1 MGTISQEDLA
11 KQMNRR
17 KRVKRIKSTIIW
29 IFSSWL
35 ILSMTICGV
44 LIYRSIKTNRQLE
57 DVTSHLN
64 SVTTRLNQIAQT
76 GVSDGTDKDVTSTI
90 DEYMDEVTSYQG
102 NQENVFQ
109 TGDVR
114 QVYFTFDDGP
124 SEQTEEILDVL
135 KQYNV
140 KATFFV
146 VGRTDER
153 SKELYRRIVDEGH
166 AIGLHSYSH
175 KYSDLYA
182 SKEAFQTDL
191 QKISD
196 LVFQATGQRTMLY
209 RFPGGSSNKVS
220 NVDMQLLIQYLNA
233 SGYTYYDWNV
243 MSGDASPKNLS
254 ADTLTENVMTGITK
268 NQTSIVLY
276 HDVDSKTATVKS
288 LTDVIKKLVDMGA
301 QILPIDDNTKK
312 IQHIRATNK

>member
-1 MGTISQEDLA
+1 MGANSQEELA

-17 KRVKRIKSTIIW
+17 RRVKRIKSTIIW

-44 LIYRSIKTNRQLE
+44 LIVQSFRMNHQLDTVTNQ
-57 DVTSHLN
+57 LN
-64 SVTTRLNQIAQT
+64 SVTSRLNQLSQN
-76 GVSDGTDKDVTSTI
+76 GESDGTNKDISSTI
-90 DEYMDEVTSYQG
+90 DEYMDEVISYQG
-102 NQENVFQ
+102 NVENSYQ

-135 KQYNV
+135 KKNNV

-146 VGRTDER
+146 VGKTDER

-166 AIGLHSYSH
+166 TIGLHSYSH
-175 KYSDLYA
+175 KYSDIYA
-182 SKEAFQTDL
+182 SKAAFQADL

-196 LVFQATGQRTMLY
+196 LIYQITGQRTMLY

-220 NVDMQLLIQYLNA
+220 NVDMQLLIQYLNE
-233 SGYTYYDWNV
+233 SGYTYFDWNV
-243 MSGDASPKNLS
+243 MSGDASTQNFS
-254 ADTLTENVMTGITK
+254 AEILTQNVMSGIK
-268 NQTSIVLY
+268 KSQTSIVLY
-276 HDVDSKTATVKS
+276 HDADTRTATVQS
-288 LTDVIKKLVDMGA
+288 LTDVINQLIDMGA

-312 IQHIRATNK
+312 IQHIRAIKK

>member
-1 MGTISQEDLA
+1 MGANSQEELA

-17 KRVKRIKSTIIW
+17 RRVKRIKSTIIW

-44 LIYRSIKTNRQLE
+44 LIVQSFRMNHQLDTVTNQ
-57 DVTSHLN
+57 LN
-64 SVTTRLNQIAQT
+64 SVTSRLNQLSQN
-76 GVSDGTDKDVTSTI
+76 GESDGTDKDISSTI
-90 DEYMDEVTSYQG
+90 DEYMDEVISYQG
-102 NQENVFQ
+102 NVENSYQ

-135 KQYNV
+135 KKNNV

-146 VGRTDER
+146 VGKTDER

-166 AIGLHSYSH
+166 TIGLHSYSH
-175 KYSDLYA
+175 KYSDIYA
-182 SKEAFQTDL
+182 SKAAFQADL

-196 LVFQATGQRTMLY
+196 LIYQITGQRTMLY

-220 NVDMQLLIQYLNA
+220 NVDMQLLIQYLNE
-233 SGYTYYDWNV
+233 SGYTYFDWNV
-243 MSGDASPKNLS
+243 MSGDASTQNFS
-254 ADTLTENVMTGITK
+254 AEILTQNVMSGIK
-268 NQTSIVLY
+268 KSQTSIVLY
-276 HDVDSKTATVKS
+276 HDADTRTATVQS
-288 LTDVIKKLVDMGA
+288 LTDVINQLIDMGA

-312 IQHIRATNK
+312 IQHIRAIKK

>member
-1 MGTISQEDLA
+1 MGANSQEELA
-11 KQMNRR
+11 KQMSRR
-17 KRVKRIKSTIIW
+17 RRVKRIKSAIIW

-44 LIYRSIKTNRQLE
+44 LIVQSFRMNKQL
-57 DVTSHLN
+57 DTVTKHLN
-64 SVTTRLNQIAQT
+64 SVTTRLNQISQVGT
-76 GVSDGTDKDVTSTI
+76 SDGTDKDVSSTI
-90 DEYMDEVTSYQG
+90 DEYMDDVISYQG
-102 NQENVFQ
+102 NEENSFQ

-135 KQYNV
+135 KNNNS

-146 VGRTDER
+146 VGKTDER

-166 AIGLHSYSH
+166 TIGLHSYSH
-175 KYSDLYA
+175 KYSDIYA
-182 SKEAFQTDL
+182 SKAAFLADL

-196 LVFQATGQRTMLY
+196 LIYQTTGQRTMLY

-220 NVDMQLLIQYLNA
+220 NVDMQLLIQYLNE

-243 MSGDASPKNLS
+243 MSGDASTQNFS
-254 ADTLTENVMTGITK
+254 AEVLTQNVMSGIKK

-276 HDVDSKTATVKS
+276 HDADSRTATVKS
-288 LTDVIKKLVDMGA
+288 LTDVIDQLIDMGA

-312 IQHIRATNK
+312 IQHIRAIKK

>member
-1 MGTISQEDLA
+1 MGANSQEELA
-11 KQMNRR
+11 KQMSRR
-17 KRVKRIKSTIIW
+17 RRVKRIKSAIIW

-44 LIYRSIKTNRQLE
+44 LIVQSFRMNKQL
-57 DVTSHLN
+57 DTVTKHLN
-64 SVTTRLNQIAQT
+64 SVTTRLNQISQVGT
-76 GVSDGTDKDVTSTI
+76 SDGTDKDVSSTI
-90 DEYMDEVTSYQG
+90 DEYMDDVISYQG
-102 NQENVFQ
+102 NEENSFQ

-135 KQYNV
+135 KNNNL

-146 VGRTDER
+146 VGKTDER

-166 AIGLHSYSH
+166 TIGLHSYSH
-175 KYSDLYA
+175 KYSDIYA
-182 SKEAFQTDL
+182 SKAAFLADL

-196 LVFQATGQRTMLY
+196 LIYQTTGQRTMLY

-220 NVDMQLLIQYLNA
+220 NVDMQLLIQYLNE

-243 MSGDASPKNLS
+243 MSGDASTQNFS
-254 ADTLTENVMTGITK
+254 AEVLTQNVMSGIKK

-276 HDVDSKTATVKS
+276 HDADSRTATVKS
-288 LTDVIKKLVDMGA
+288 LTDVIDQLIDMRA

-312 IQHIRATNK
+312 IQHIQATKK

>member
-1 MGTISQEDLA
+1 MGANSQEELA

-17 KRVKRIKSTIIW
+17 RRVKRIKSTIIW

-44 LIYRSIKTNRQLE
+44 LIVQSFRMNHQLDTVTNQ
-57 DVTSHLN
+57 LN
-64 SVTTRLNQIAQT
+64 SVTSRLNQLSQN
-76 GVSDGTDKDVTSTI
+76 GESDGTNKDISSTI
-90 DEYMDEVTSYQG
+90 DEYMDEVISYQG
-102 NQENVFQ
+102 NVENSYQ

-135 KQYNV
+135 KKNNV

-146 VGRTDER
+146 VGKTDER

-166 AIGLHSYSH
+166 TIGLHSYSH
-175 KYSDLYA
+175 KYSDIYA
-182 SKEAFQTDL
+182 SKAAFQADL

-196 LVFQATGQRTMLY
+196 LIYQITGQRTMLY

-220 NVDMQLLIQYLNA
+220 NVDMQLLIQFLNE
-233 SGYTYYDWNV
+233 SGYTYFDWNV
-243 MSGDASPKNLS
+243 MSGDASTQNFS
-254 ADTLTENVMTGITK
+254 AEILTQNVMSGIK
-268 NQTSIVLY
+268 KSQTSIVLY
-276 HDVDSKTATVKS
+276 HDADTRTATVQS
-288 LTDVIKKLVDMGA
+288 LTDVINQLIDMGA

-312 IQHIRATNK
+312 IQHIRAIKK

>member
-1 MGTISQEDLA
+1 MGANSQEELA
-11 KQMNRR
+11 KQMSRR
-17 KRVKRIKSTIIW
+17 RRVKRIKSAIIW

-44 LIYRSIKTNRQLE
+44 LIVQSFRMNKQL
-57 DVTSHLN
+57 DTVTKHLN
-64 SVTTRLNQIAQT
+64 SVTTRLNQISQVGT
-76 GVSDGTDKDVTSTI
+76 SDGTDKDVSSTI
-90 DEYMDEVTSYQG
+90 DEYMDDVISYQG
-102 NQENVFQ
+102 NEENSFQ

-135 KQYNV
+135 KNNNL

-146 VGRTDER
+146 VGKTDER

-166 AIGLHSYSH
+166 TIGLHSYSH
-175 KYSDLYA
+175 KYSDIYA
-182 SKEAFQTDL
+182 SKAAFLADL

-196 LVFQATGQRTMLY
+196 LIYQTTGQRTMLY

-220 NVDMQLLIQYLNA
+220 NVDMQLLIQYLNE

-243 MSGDASPKNLS
+243 MSGDASTQNFS
-254 ADTLTENVMTGITK
+254 AEVLTQNVMSGIKK

-276 HDVDSKTATVKS
+276 HDADSRTATVKS
-288 LTDVIKKLVDMGA
+288 LTDVIDQLIDMGA

-312 IQHIRATNK
+312 IQHIQATKK

>member
-1 MGTISQEDLA
+1 MGANSQEELA
-11 KQMNRR
+11 KQMSRR
-17 KRVKRIKSTIIW
+17 RRVKRIKSAIIW

-44 LIYRSIKTNRQLE
+44 LIVQSFRMNKQL
-57 DVTSHLN
+57 DNVTKHLN
-64 SVTTRLNQIAQT
+64 SVTTRLNQISQVGT
-76 GVSDGTDKDVTSTI
+76 SDGTDKDVSSTI
-90 DEYMDEVTSYQG
+90 DEYMDDVISYQG
-102 NQENVFQ
+102 NEENSFQ

-135 KQYNV
+135 KNNNL

-146 VGRTDER
+146 VGKTDER

-166 AIGLHSYSH
+166 TIGLHSYSH
-175 KYSDLYA
+175 KYSDIYA
-182 SKEAFQTDL
+182 SKAAFLADL

-196 LVFQATGQRTMLY
+196 LIYQTTGQRTMLY

-220 NVDMQLLIQYLNA
+220 NVDMQLLIQYLNE

-243 MSGDASPKNLS
+243 MSGDASTQNFS
-254 ADTLTENVMTGITK
+254 AEVLTQNVMSGIKK

-276 HDVDSKTATVKS
+276 HDADSRTATVKS
-288 LTDVIKKLVDMGA
+288 LTDVIDQLIDMGA

-312 IQHIRATNK
+312 IQHIQATKK

>member
-1 MGTISQEDLA
+1 MGANSQEELA
-11 KQMNRR
+11 KQMSRR
-17 KRVKRIKSTIIW
+17 RRVKRIKSAIIW

-44 LIYRSIKTNRQLE
+44 LIVQSFRMNKQL
-57 DVTSHLN
+57 DTVTKHLN
-64 SVTTRLNQIAQT
+64 SVTTRLNQISQVGT
-76 GVSDGTDKDVTSTI
+76 SDGTDKDVSSTI
-90 DEYMDEVTSYQG
+90 DEYMDDIISYQG
-102 NQENVFQ
+102 NEENSFQ

-135 KQYNV
+135 KNNNL

-146 VGRTDER
+146 VGKTDER

-166 AIGLHSYSH
+166 TIGLHSYSH
-175 KYSDLYA
+175 KYSDIYA
-182 SKEAFQTDL
+182 SKAAFLADL

-196 LVFQATGQRTMLY
+196 LIYQTTGQRTMLY

-220 NVDMQLLIQYLNA
+220 NVDMQLLIQYLNE

-243 MSGDASPKNLS
+243 MSGDASTQNFS
-254 ADTLTENVMTGITK
+254 AEVLTQNVMSGIKK

-276 HDVDSKTATVKS
+276 HDADSRTATVKS
-288 LTDVIKKLVDMGA
+288 LTDVIDQLIDMGA

-312 IQHIRATNK
+312 IQHIQATKK

>member
-1 MGTISQEDLA
+1 MGANSQEELA
-11 KQMNRR
+11 KQMSRR
-17 KRVKRIKSTIIW
+17 RRVKRIKSAIIW

-44 LIYRSIKTNRQLE
+44 LIVQSFRMNKQL
-57 DVTSHLN
+57 DTVTKHLN
-64 SVTTRLNQIAQT
+64 SVTTRLNQISQV
-76 GVSDGTDKDVTSTI
+76 GPSDGTDKDVSSTI
-90 DEYMDEVTSYQG
+90 DEYMDDVISYQG
-102 NQENVFQ
+102 NEENSFQ

-135 KQYNV
+135 KNNNF

-146 VGRTDER
+146 VGKTDER

-166 AIGLHSYSH
+166 TIGLHSYSH
-175 KYSDLYA
+175 KYSDIYA
-182 SKEAFQTDL
+182 SKAAFLADL

-196 LVFQATGQRTMLY
+196 LIYQTTGQRTMLY

-220 NVDMQLLIQYLNA
+220 NVDMQLLIQYLNE

-243 MSGDASPKNLS
+243 MSGDASTQNFS
-254 ADTLTENVMTGITK
+254 AEVLTQNVMSGIKK

-276 HDVDSKTATVKS
+276 HDADSRTATVKS
-288 LTDVIKKLVDMGA
+288 LTDVIDQLIDMGA

-312 IQHIRATNK
+312 IQHIRATKK

>member
-1 MGTISQEDLA
+1 MGANSQEELA

-17 KRVKRIKSTIIW
+17 RRVKRIKSTIIW

-44 LIYRSIKTNRQLE
+44 LIVQSFRMNHQLDTVTNQ
-57 DVTSHLN
+57 LN
-64 SVTTRLNQIAQT
+64 SVTSRLNQLSQN
-76 GVSDGTDKDVTSTI
+76 GESDGTDKDISSTI
-90 DEYMDEVTSYQG
+90 DEYMDEVISYQG
-102 NQENVFQ
+102 NVENSYQ

-135 KQYNV
+135 KKNNV

-146 VGRTDER
+146 VGKTDER

-166 AIGLHSYSH
+166 TIGLHSYSH
-175 KYSDLYA
+175 KYSDIYA
-182 SKEAFQTDL
+182 SKAAFQADL

-196 LVFQATGQRTMLY
+196 LIYQITGQRTMLY

-220 NVDMQLLIQYLNA
+220 NVDMQLLIQFLNER
-233 SGYTYYDWNV
+233 GYTYFDWNV
-243 MSGDASPKNLS
+243 MSGDASTQNFS
-254 ADTLTENVMTGITK
+254 AEILTQNVMSGIK
-268 NQTSIVLY
+268 KSQTSIVLY
-276 HDVDSKTATVKS
+276 HDADTRTATVQS
-288 LTDVIKKLVDMGA
+288 LTDVINQLIDMGA

-312 IQHIRATNK
+312 IQHIRAIKK

>member
-1 MGTISQEDLA
+1 
-11 KQMNRR
+11 MN
-17 KRVKRIKSTIIW
+17 SAP
-29 IFSSWL
+29 
-35 ILSMTICGV
+35 
-44 LIYRSIKTNRQLE
+44 
-57 DVTSHLN
+57 
-64 SVTTRLNQIAQT
+64 TRLNQISQVGT
-76 GVSDGTDKDVTSTI
+76 SDGTDKDVSSTI
-90 DEYMDEVTSYQG
+90 DEYMDDVISYQG
-102 NQENVFQ
+102 NEENSFQ

-135 KQYNV
+135 KNNNL

-146 VGRTDER
+146 VGKTDER

-166 AIGLHSYSH
+166 TIGLHSYSH
-175 KYSDLYA
+175 KYSDIYA
-182 SKEAFQTDL
+182 SKAAFLADL

-196 LVFQATGQRTMLY
+196 LIYQTTGQRTMLY

-220 NVDMQLLIQYLNA
+220 NVDMQLLIQYLNE

-243 MSGDASPKNLS
+243 MSGDASTQNFS
-254 ADTLTENVMTGITK
+254 AEVLTQNVMSGIKK

-276 HDVDSKTATVKS
+276 HDADSRTATVKS
-288 LTDVIKKLVDMGA
+288 LTDVIDQLIDMGA

-312 IQHIRATNK
+312 IQHIRATKK

>member
-1 MGTISQEDLA
+1 MGANSQEELA

-17 KRVKRIKSTIIW
+17 RRVKRIKSTIIW

-44 LIYRSIKTNRQLE
+44 LIVQSFRMNHQLDTVTNQ
-57 DVTSHLN
+57 LN
-64 SVTTRLNQIAQT
+64 SVTSRLNQLSQN
-76 GVSDGTDKDVTSTI
+76 VESDGTDKDISSTI
-90 DEYMDEVTSYQG
+90 DEYMDEVISYQG
-102 NQENVFQ
+102 NVENSYQ

-135 KQYNV
+135 KKNNV

-146 VGRTDER
+146 VGKTDER

-166 AIGLHSYSH
+166 TIGLHSYSH
-175 KYSDLYA
+175 KYSDIYA
-182 SKEAFQTDL
+182 SKAAFQADL

-196 LVFQATGQRTMLY
+196 LIYQITGQRTMLY

-220 NVDMQLLIQYLNA
+220 NVDMQLLIQYLNE
-233 SGYTYYDWNV
+233 SGYTYFDWNV
-243 MSGDASPKNLS
+243 MSGDASTQNFS
-254 ADTLTENVMTGITK
+254 AEILTQNVMSGIK
-268 NQTSIVLY
+268 KSQTSIVLY
-276 HDVDSKTATVKS
+276 HDADTRTATVQS
-288 LTDVIKKLVDMGA
+288 LTDVINQLIDMGA

-312 IQHIRATNK
+312 IQHIRATKK

>member
-1 MGTISQEDLA
+1 MGANSQEELA
-11 KQMNRR
+11 KQMSRR
-17 KRVKRIKSTIIW
+17 RRVKRIKSAIIW

-44 LIYRSIKTNRQLE
+44 LIVQSFRMNKQL
-57 DVTSHLN
+57 DTVTKHLN
-64 SVTTRLNQIAQT
+64 SVTTRLNQISQVGT
-76 GVSDGTDKDVTSTI
+76 SDGTDKDVSSTI
-90 DEYMDEVTSYQG
+90 DEYMDDVISYQG
-102 NQENVFQ
+102 NEENSFQ

-135 KQYNV
+135 KNNNL

-146 VGRTDER
+146 VGKTDER

-166 AIGLHSYSH
+166 TIGLHSYSH
-175 KYSDLYA
+175 KYSDIYA
-182 SKEAFQTDL
+182 SKAAFLADL

-196 LVFQATGQRTMLY
+196 LIYQTTGQRTMLY

-220 NVDMQLLIQYLNA
+220 NVDMQLLIQYLNE

-243 MSGDASPKNLS
+243 MSGDASTQNFS
-254 ADTLTENVMTGITK
+254 AEVLTQNVMSGIKK

-276 HDVDSKTATVKS
+276 HDADSRTATVKS
-288 LTDVIKKLVDMGA
+288 LTDVIDQLIDMGA
-301 QILPIDDNTKK
+301 QILPIDDNTKQ
-312 IQHIRATNK
+312 IQHIRATKK

>member
-1 MGTISQEDLA
+1 MGANSQEDLA

-17 KRVKRIKSTIIW
+17 RRVKRIKSAIIW

-35 ILSMTICGV
+35 ILSMTICGI
-44 LIYRSIKTNRQLE
+44 LIAQNFRMNKQLRTVTN
-57 DVTSHLN
+57 HLN
-64 SVTTRLNQIAQT
+64 SVTTRLNQISQS
-76 GVSDGTDKDVTSTI
+76 GVNDGTDKDISSTI
-90 DEYMDEVTSYQG
+90 DEYMDEVISYQG
-102 NQENVFQ
+102 NEENSFQ
-109 TGDVR
+109 AGDMR
-114 QVYFTFDDGP
+114 QVYLTFDDGP

-135 KQYNV
+135 KKYNV

-146 VGRTDER
+146 VGKTDER

-166 AIGLHSYSH
+166 TIGLHSYSH

-182 SKEAFQTDL
+182 SKDAFQSDL
-191 QKISD
+191 LKISD
-196 LVFQATGQRTMLY
+196 LIYQVTGQRTMLY

-220 NVDMQLLIQYLNA
+220 NVDMQLLIQYLNE

-243 MSGDASPKNLS
+243 MSGDASAQNFS
-254 ADTLTENVMTGITK
+254 AETLTENVMSGIKK

-276 HDVDSKTATVKS
+276 HDADSRTATVQS
-288 LTDVIKKLVDMGA
+288 LTDVIKQLIDMGA

-312 IQHIRATNK
+312 IQHIRAK

>member
-1 MGTISQEDLA
+1 MGANSQEELA

-17 KRVKRIKSTIIW
+17 RRVKRIKSTIIW

-44 LIYRSIKTNRQLE
+44 LIVQSFRMNHQLDTVTNQ
-57 DVTSHLN
+57 LN
-64 SVTTRLNQIAQT
+64 SVTSRLNQLSQN
-76 GVSDGTDKDVTSTI
+76 GVSDGTDKDISSTI
-90 DEYMDEVTSYQG
+90 DEYMDEVISYQG
-102 NQENVFQ
+102 NVENSYQ

-135 KQYNV
+135 KKNNV

-146 VGRTDER
+146 VGKTDER

-166 AIGLHSYSH
+166 TIGLHSYSH
-175 KYSDLYA
+175 KYSDIYA
-182 SKEAFQTDL
+182 SKAAFQADL

-196 LVFQATGQRTMLY
+196 LIYQITGQRTMLY

-220 NVDMQLLIQYLNA
+220 NVDMQLLIQYLNE
-233 SGYTYYDWNV
+233 SGYTYFDWNV
-243 MSGDASPKNLS
+243 MSGDASTQNFS
-254 ADTLTENVMTGITK
+254 AEILTQNVMSGIK
-268 NQTSIVLY
+268 KSQTSIVLY
-276 HDVDSKTATVKS
+276 HDADTRTATVQS
-288 LTDVIKKLVDMGA
+288 LTDVINQLIDMGA

-312 IQHIRATNK
+312 IQHIRAIKK